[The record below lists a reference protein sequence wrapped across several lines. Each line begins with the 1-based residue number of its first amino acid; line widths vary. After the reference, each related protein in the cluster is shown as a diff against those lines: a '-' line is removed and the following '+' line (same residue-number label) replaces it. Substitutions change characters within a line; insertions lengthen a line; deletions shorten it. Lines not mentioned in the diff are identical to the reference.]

1 VSTNRKYDVA
11 IAGGGLAGI
20 SLAIL
25 LAQKGW
31 RVCLFEKEIYPFH
44 KVCGEYISMESWD
57 FLVRLGLP
65 LEKWELP
72 KINELNITAADGKMV
87 CANLPLGG
95 FGVSRFKLD
104 AALAELARSKGV
116 ALFEDTRV
124 YDIHFEEDWHLIES
138 KAGLFTSKVACAC
151 YGKKSN
157 LDVKWKR
164 LFLKEENRNYV
175 GVKYHVKTDLPENQI
190 SLHNFPGGYCG
201 ISKIEENRYCLCYL
215 TKSEN
220 LKDNRH
226 SIPAMEEIILK
237 QNPSLRKLLDDVTVL
252 YDEPVT
258 ISQISFAKK
267 TQVENHV
274 LFIGDA
280 AGMITPLCGNGMSMA
295 LHGSKIAAESI
306 NDFLDNKI
314 SRTQMENSYLKNWNR
329 QFARRL
335 KTGRFI
341 QRFFGNPFWSTFLV
355 RIMKPFPML
364 VRSLIRQTHG
374 EKF

>member
-1 VSTNRKYDVA
+1 
-11 IAGGGLAGI
+11 
-20 SLAIL
+20 
-25 LAQKGW
+25 
-31 RVCLFEKEIYPFH
+31 
-44 KVCGEYISMESWD
+44 
-57 FLVRLGLP
+57 
-65 LEKWELP
+65 
-72 KINELNITAADGKMV
+72 
-87 CANLPLGG
+87 
-95 FGVSRFKLD
+95 
-104 AALAELARSKGV
+104 
-116 ALFEDTRV
+116 
-124 YDIHFEEDWHLIES
+124 
-138 KAGLFTSKVACAC
+138 
-151 YGKKSN
+151 
-157 LDVKWKR
+157 
-164 LFLKEENRNYV
+164 
-175 GVKYHVKTDLPENQI
+175 
-190 SLHNFPGGYCG
+190 
-201 ISKIEENRYCLCYL
+201 
-215 TKSEN
+215 
-220 LKDNRH
+220 
-226 SIPAMEEIILK
+226 MEEIILK